1 MTKKELYRAASEHA
15 RSGIFYKYVTIE
27 RAKQIL
33 RDKAVFFAEQKNFND
48 PFELACKIRT
58 GYSFDNW
65 KKWFMQLG
73 DPERRANFR
82 ATQIVVNRIYTRVE
96 GIIRKVLSRIGIFC
110 MTPFNDNLLMW
121 AHYADS
127 HKGVCIEFDTS
138 EEQKLRPYKK
148 VVYNDN
154 ILTLDLLERPQSIVD
169 IILHKSTCWDYEQEF
184 RVIDKT
190 SHVQP
195 INPLSIKSVIC
206 GCKISAQDESALNA
220 IIVADPNLHHVRVQH
235 ARMNKDRYVLDIN

>member
-1 MTKKELYRAASEHA
+1 MNKQELYRLANKQAK
-15 RSGIFYKYVTIE
+15 SGIFYKYVTVE

-33 RDKAVFFAEQKNFND
+33 QEKTVFFAKQSGFND

-58 GYSFDNW
+58 GYSFDDWKNW
-65 KKWFMQLG
+65 FVQLG
-73 DPERRANFR
+73 DTERQANIR
-82 ATQIVVNRIYTRVE
+82 ATQIVVNRTYTSVDD
-96 GIIRKVLSRIGIFC
+96 IIRKILSRIGIFC

-127 HKGVCIEFDTS
+127 HKGVCIEFDTN
-138 EEQKLRPYKK
+138 EERKLRPYKK

-154 ILTLDLLERPQSIVD
+154 ILTLDLLERPRSIVD

-235 ARMNKDRYVLDIN
+235 ARMNDNTYALDIN